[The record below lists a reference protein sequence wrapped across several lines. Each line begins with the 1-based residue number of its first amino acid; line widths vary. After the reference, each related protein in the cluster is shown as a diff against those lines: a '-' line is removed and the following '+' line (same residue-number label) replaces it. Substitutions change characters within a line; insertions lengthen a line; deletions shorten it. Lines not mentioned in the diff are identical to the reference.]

1 MRGSDQVVDDREL
14 DTRTEQARSGISIVF
29 ADDHPAILDAVGR
42 HLDDAGFTVIAAV
55 EHGVAALA
63 AVEEHQPT
71 VCIADLHMPKL
82 DGVSLVRHIATTA
95 PETRALLYTGIADS
109 DLIPQALDAGAR
121 GLVLKNSPLSDLIRA
136 IDTIAADGIFID
148 PVLGA
153 SLAIGADP
161 SQPTLTDRERQVL
174 HLLAQGNAYGEIGAE
189 LYLSE
194 ATVRSHAQRAMTK
207 LNART
212 RAQAVAIAVR
222 TGVIS

>member
-1 MRGSDQVVDDREL
+1 MTVNGAGPEA
-14 DTRTEQARSGISIVF
+14 RTNGARSAISIVF

-55 EHGVAALA
+55 EHGAAALA

-82 DGVSLVRHIATTA
+82 DGVSLVRRIAA
-95 PETRALLYTGIADS
+95 SSAATRTLLYTGVADS
-109 DLIPQALDAGAR
+109 DLIPEALDAGAR

-153 SLAIGADP
+153 SLAFGADP
-161 SQPTLTDRERQVL
+161 SQPVLTDRERQVL

-189 LYLSE
+189 LYLSD
-194 ATVRSHAQRAMTK
+194 ATVRAHAQRAMNK

-222 TGVIS
+222 TGLIS